1 LSTKIHAA
9 VDALGN
15 PVRLLLTEGQTS
27 EYTLANEL
35 ISGLQ
40 PDYVIADKGYDSD
53 SFVEAIHTGGA
64 EAVIPPR
71 SNRKSLRDYDKILY
85 KERNLVERLFQKLKN
100 YRRIATRYERLARN
114 YNAML
119 VLVATVIWLA

>member
-1 LSTKIHAA
+1 MSTKIHAA

-15 PVRLLLTEGQTS
+15 PVRLFLTQGQTS

-35 ISGLQ
+35 ISGFQ
-40 PDYVIADKGYDSD
+40 PDYIIADRGYDSD
-53 SFVEAIHTGGA
+53 SFVQAIHTGGA

-71 SNRKSLRDYDKILY
+71 CNRKNLRDYDRILY